1 MRAVCTS
8 PPASTSRRSVNV
20 HATRYSPDLDE
31 VQTGMAE
38 PDTFAYEQLNVQ
50 PDIMTLAKGLGGGV

>member
-1 MRAVCTS
+1 
-8 PPASTSRRSVNV
+8 
-20 HATRYSPDLDE
+20 
-31 VQTGMAE
+31 MAE